1 MQVLGREL
9 VEDDDVGERGRN
21 HGRNGRA
28 VNLKVAH
35 ACICTYTAPIQCP
48 PKISFLQFFHQ
59 LPNHFIHP
67 NRPNVKNSTDL

>member
-21 HGRNGRA
+21 HGRDGRA

-35 ACICTYTAPIQCP
+35 ACICTYI
-48 PKISFLQFFHQ
+48 
-59 LPNHFIHP
+59 
-67 NRPNVKNSTDL
+67 